1 MNGASVLSDIAPG
14 DRLTGAHGTLV
25 VSASGTLSA
34 LVRDATGVVRAA
46 AAGDGFA
53 ADIADAV
60 RAGDA
65 SSMSVSSGRLVVVLS
80 AGAAESH
87 SGEPVQSSVAGSVR
101 SGAGA
106 GARAGARERAIAVD
120 MTNWSVAVESDNA
133 DLIDVVKVVGSWG
146 GADRAARQLT
156 RIEKRGAGIIPP
168 FIGRLDWEHP
178 ERGTSTI
185 ALVSCLIAG
194 AEDGWTWAVDDVL
207 AFAAGGPEP
216 GWPARVGTLAAEM
229 HRALLAFADAAAPP
243 PAGTALRARAE
254 ATLDEALRVT
264 DGPAGVRLRNRAAA
278 LRAVIAGIPDHSP
291 ARVFDLHGDFH
302 VGQVLR
308 SPAASG
314 GLTEHDYWVVD
325 FDGDPQLDD
334 VDRDRADFSA
344 RDVAHMLTSID
355 LVGAVAMRRLGSAL
369 PLVRGWAARARV
381 QLLTAYRDA
390 LAASSV
396 AATSIGDSL
405 DERLLE
411 GFIVEQ
417 LLRELIYA
425 HRYLQRWQYAPDAVI
440 TFSYPLTPGL
450 DAGMLTEEEPWTPP
464 VFTTT

>member
-1 MNGASVLSDIAPG
+1 MNGASRLGDVALG
-14 DRLTGAHGTLV
+14 DRLAGAHGTLV
-25 VSASGTLSA
+25 VSASGILSA
-34 LVRDATGVVRAA
+34 LVRDDTGVARAA

-53 ADIADAV
+53 AEIADAV

-65 SSMSVSSGRLVVVLS
+65 SSMIASSGRVVVVRS

-87 SGEPVQSSVAGSVR
+87 SGEPVQSSVAGSVH
-101 SGAGA
+101 SG
-106 GARAGARERAIAVD
+106 AGARERAIAVD

-133 DLIDVVKVVGSWG
+133 DLVDVVKVVGIWG

-168 FIGRLDWEHP
+168 FIGRLEWEHP

-185 ALVSCLIAG
+185 ALVSSLIAG
-194 AEDGWTWAVDDVL
+194 AEDGWAWAVDDVL
-207 AFAAGGPEP
+207 AFAGGGPEP
-216 GWPARVGTLAAEM
+216 EWPARVGMLAAEM
-229 HRALLAFADAAAPP
+229 HGALLAFADAAAPR
-243 PAGTALRARAE
+243 PAGAALRARAE
-254 ATLDEALRVT
+254 AALEEALRVT
-264 DGPAGVRLRNRAAA
+264 DGPAGVRLRNRVKA

-291 ARVFDLHGDFH
+291 ACVFDLHGDFH

-314 GLTEHDYWVVD
+314 GLTEHDYWVID

-334 VDRDRADFSA
+334 VDRDRPDFSA
-344 RDVAHMLTSID
+344 RDVAHVLTSID
-355 LVGAVAMRRLGSAL
+355 LVGAVAMRRLGDAL
-369 PLVRGWAARARV
+369 PLVRDWAARARV
-381 QLLTAYRDA
+381 QLLTAYREA
-390 LAASSV
+390 LAA
-396 AATSIGDSL
+396 TSAGDSL

>member
-1 MNGASVLSDIAPG
+1 MNGASMLGDIAPG
-14 DRLTGAHGTLV
+14 DRLAGTHGTLV
-25 VSASGTLSA
+25 VSASGILSA

-87 SGEPVQSSVAGSVR
+87 WGEPVQSSVGGSVR
-101 SGAGA
+101 SGAG
-106 GARAGARERAIAVD
+106 AGARERAIAVD
-120 MTNWSVAVESDNA
+120 MTNWSVAVQSDNA

-207 AFAAGGPEP
+207 AFAGGGPEP

-229 HRALLAFADAAAPP
+229 HGALLSFADAAAPP

-314 GLTEHDYWVVD
+314 GLTKHDYWVID

-355 LVGAVAMRRLGSAL
+355 LVGAVAMRRLGCAL
-369 PLVRGWAARARV
+369 PLVRDWAARARV

-390 LAASSV
+390 LAATSV
-396 AATSIGDSL
+396 GDSL

-440 TFSYPLTPGL
+440 TFTYPLT
-450 DAGMLTEEEPWTPP
+450 AGPEAGTRTEEEPWTPP